1 MFAASTETFGEVCE
15 LQKLSFFSIG
25 HSLAALAFVVF
36 RPEKLA
42 DGFAMVENRRRAPIR
57 LFGLHCLTSLVVHGS
72 PMSIPSFKTYFSFVA
87 ALLMFGQMATAQAE
101 ALPDFTTLV
110 EQASPAVVNI
120 STTQKMPERSVA
132 QQQMPDLEGLP
143 PMLREFLERG
153 IPPQGRKPGSPKSDR
168 QREAQSL
175 GSGFIISK
183 DGYVLTNNHVIDGAD
198 EILVRLSDRS
208 ELKAKLV
215 GTDPRTDVAVL
226 KIEGKDLPTVKLGN
240 SEKLKVGEWVL
251 AIGSPFGFD
260 HSVTKGIVSAK
271 GRSLPNDTYVPFIQT
286 DVAINPGNSGGP
298 LFNMDGE
305 VVGINSQIF
314 TRSGGFMG
322 LSFAIPIDV
331 AMDVANQIKASGK
344 VNRGW
349 LGVVIQEVNKD
360 LAESFGLDKPAGALV
375 AQVLESGPA
384 AKGGV
389 QVGDVILSANGTP
402 IVMSADLPHLIGN
415 LKDGSKAEL
424 EVIRNGKRQTLTV
437 TVGALPDEGQE
448 MGTPES
454 AGAER
459 SSNRLG
465 VSVVDLTAE
474 QQKSLDIKGGV
485 VIKEVTDGPAAL
497 IGLQAGDVITHLNN
511 QALTSAKNFSEVAK
525 GLPKNRSVSMRVLRQ
540 GRASFITFKLAE

>member
-1 MFAASTETFGEVCE
+1 
-15 LQKLSFFSIG
+15 
-25 HSLAALAFVVF
+25 
-36 RPEKLA
+36 
-42 DGFAMVENRRRAPIR
+42 
-57 LFGLHCLTSLVVHGS
+57 
-72 PMSIPSFKTYFSFVA
+72 MSIPRLKSYVSLIAVVMMLGQVA
-87 ALLMFGQMATAQAE
+87 VAQAE
-101 ALPDFTTLV
+101 DLPDFTGLV

-120 STTQKMPERSVA
+120 STRQKMPDRAVA
-132 QQQMPDLEGLP
+132 GQIPDMEGLP
-143 PMLREFLERG
+143 PMLREFLERSM
-153 IPPQGRKPGSPKSDR
+153 PPGSHAPGKGDR

-175 GSGFIISK
+175 GSGFIISG

-198 EILVRLSDRS
+198 EIIVRLSDRS

-226 KIEGKDLPTVKLGN
+226 KIDGKNLPTAKLGN
-240 SEKLKVGEWVL
+240 SNKLKVGEWVL

-298 LFNMDGE
+298 LFNMAGE

-331 AMDVANQIKASGK
+331 AMDVANQLKANGK

-375 AQVLESGPA
+375 AQVLEDGPA
-384 AKGGV
+384 AKGGL
-389 QVGDVILSANGTP
+389 QVGDVILSANGQP

-424 EVIRNGKRQTLTV
+424 EVIRDGKRQNLTV

-448 MGTPES
+448 MGATGP
-454 AGAER
+454 GAER

-465 VSVVDLTAE
+465 VSVIELTAE
-474 QQKSLDIKGGV
+474 QKKSFDLKGGV
-485 VIKEVTDGPAAL
+485 VIKEVQGGPAAL

-511 QALTSAKNFSEVAK
+511 QAIVSAKQFTEVAK
-525 GLPKNRSVSMRVLRQ
+525 SLPKDRSVSMRVLRQ